1 MNLQEQD
8 EEQLCYGNLL
18 IYNTPTSIIVS
29 RNKIASRV
37 MDSYWFTYCRILLL
51 KLDLKLAASGEV
63 RLENNP
69 SYNKLTGELEGK
81 LSVKEWI
88 LDNFVMCDPVLGSTL
103 KKISNWNIYQTE
115 TGLSAVGGHKVSNDA
130 YLFTLESKKYL
141 KKYLHPDSVDLVIK
155 TSLELWD
162 DTTKDIDDF
171 LLGKSKKNILIFY
184 REPQHRIVSGIVQDF
199 FDIFNNMSDPNAYFW
214 FRSFAKKMGPT
225 HSDIILRM
233 FGDDSRSI
241 PGAYKVD
248 KNEENVIIPFVQE
261 TFTNWMDTNY
271 TFNDNHSSPY
281 LFLINEIINCVDKKQ
296 LKLYNLDFNRVN
308 KIKDQLD
315 IETPI
320 RIAYGIDDDVTIDRY
335 HDSGIRT
342 DGVPIVSNQFW
353 KNELSNIVFK
363 NRKASTIIA
372 QESIIYYKFKFN
384 KQNFWKV
391 KKDTVTK
398 IPIGKL

>member
-1 MNLQEQD
+1 MNLRQIEK
-8 EEQLCYGNLL
+8 EQLCYGNLL

-37 MDSYWFTYCRILLL
+37 MDSYWFTYWRILLL
-51 KLDLKLAASGEV
+51 KLDLKLAPSGEV

-69 SYNKLTGELEGK
+69 QYDKLTGELTSEI
-81 LSVKEWI
+81 SIKEWI
-88 LDNFVMCDPVLGSTL
+88 IENFVMCDAVLGSML
-103 KKISNWNIYQTE
+103 KRFSDWNIYQTE
-115 TGLSAVGGHKVSNDA
+115 TGLAASNHRRESEI
-130 YLFTLESKKYL
+130 FSLESKKFL
-141 KKYLHPDSVDLVIK
+141 KKYLHSTSVDLVIK
-155 TSLELWD
+155 TTLELLD
-162 DTTKDIDDF
+162 DNKKDIDTF
-171 LLGKSKKNILIFY
+171 LLGNSKKKVMIFY
-184 REPQHRIVSGIVQDF
+184 REPQNRIVSGIVQDF

-214 FRSFAKKMGPT
+214 FTSFAKTMSPT
-225 HSDIILRM
+225 LSSIILDK
-233 FGDDSRSI
+233 FGNSERTI
-241 PGAYKVD
+241 PGAYIVD
-248 KNEENVIIPFVQE
+248 KNEESTILPFVQE
-261 TFTNWMDTNY
+261 TFTNWMAVNY

-308 KIKDQLD
+308 GIKDQLD

-320 RIAYGIDDDVTIDRY
+320 RIAYGLDPDVTIDRFQ
-335 HDSGIRT
+335 DSGAGV
-342 DGVPIVSNQFW
+342 DGIPIVSNEFW
-353 KNELSNIVFK
+353 KNELSNIVLK
-363 NRKASTIIA
+363 NSKAVALIA